1 MHIIT
6 VAGARSGSGK
16 TTLSTLLLAML
27 PGFAAIKV
35 SVGGMYTSVTDD
47 QDVVLEQ
54 GKDTRAFHD
63 AGARPVV
70 LVRCPPEELADA
82 LGQAMALAGDARGVV
97 VEGNS
102 ASGLVDPDV
111 SFFVAGPDAADMK
124 ETATDSLR
132 RADVVVVNIEE
143 LSPAAGQV
151 YAIRNVNRLA
161 AITTMGAVRAGSP
174 ELAELVKRLS

>member
-6 VAGARSGSGK
+6 VAGARSGTGK
-16 TTLSTLLLAML
+16 TTLSTLLIAML

-47 QDVVLEQ
+47 QDVVLEE

-70 LVRCPPEELADA
+70 LVRCPAEELAEA
-82 LGQAMALAGDARGVV
+82 LGQAMVLAGGARGVV

-124 ETATDSLR
+124 ATAADALK

-143 LSPAAGQV
+143 PSPSAGQV
-151 YAIRNVNRLA
+151 DAIRKLNRLA
-161 AITTMGAVRAGSP
+161 AVTTMGAVRAGSP
-174 ELAELVKRLS
+174 ELAELVRKLS